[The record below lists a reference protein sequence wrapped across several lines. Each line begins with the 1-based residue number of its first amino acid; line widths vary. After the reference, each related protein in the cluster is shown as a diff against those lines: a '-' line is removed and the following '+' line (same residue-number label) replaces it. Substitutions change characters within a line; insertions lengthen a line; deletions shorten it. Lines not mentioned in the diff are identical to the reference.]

1 MSCIKYNIELLENC
15 KQQYQLLHQYLMLL
29 KNNNQQ
35 IKLLEK
41 HVDNLT
47 QSVNVIINIID
58 DINVFLFCIFVLQIF
73 ILFK

>member
-1 MSCIKYNIELLENC
+1 MSCIKYNIELLDNC
-15 KQQYQLLHQYLMLL
+15 KQQYQLLHKYLMLL

-47 QSVNVIINIID
+47 QSMNEMTNKIN
-58 DINVFLFCIFVLQIF
+58 DINVFLFSIFVLQIF